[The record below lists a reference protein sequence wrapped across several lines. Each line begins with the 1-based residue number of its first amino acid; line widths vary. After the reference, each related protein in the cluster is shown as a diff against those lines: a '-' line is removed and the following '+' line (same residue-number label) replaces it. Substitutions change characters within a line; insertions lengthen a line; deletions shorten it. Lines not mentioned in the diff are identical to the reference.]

1 MKEFYVQNW
10 YNFDW
15 EASEVKASRI
25 LSNMS
30 KIYFSVN
37 VAMAGLVDNPVSFY
51 LQVNFLIFFKFKI

>member
-10 YNFDW
+10 RDFDW
-15 EASEVKASRI
+15 EAAEARSTRI

-37 VAMAGLVDNPVSFY
+37 VAIAGLVENPVLFY
-51 LQVNFLIFFKFKI
+51 LQVIFC